1 MDNTFNGLVAAQLA
15 TFKITTSVNKGKA
28 VKTAEPD
35 VVRLVKGKTGIA
47 GKDASQILDYFVKNE
62 EFSGDMK
69 LNNYSFFVT
78 ADGLSDKLDAQ
89 YEKTNGVITKVIKPM
104 EVMTLQML
112 RDVVSNVGKHL
123 TVRCIYSGRFGT
135 NSIPNPKLCVHDSRV
150 KNKFTPRK
158 RSSANPF
165 ANMGM

>member
-28 VKTAEPD
+28 VKTAVPD
-35 VVRLVKGKTGIA
+35 VVRLVKGKKGLA
-47 GKDASQILDYFVKNE
+47 GKDASLILDYFVKNE
-62 EFSGDMK
+62 KFSGDMK

-78 ADGLSDKLDAQ
+78 ADGLSDRLNAE

-112 RDVVSNVGKHL
+112 RDVVSKVGKHL
-123 TVRCIYSGRFGT
+123 TVRCIYSGGR

-150 KNKFTPRK
+150 KNEFTPRK
-158 RSSANPF
+158 RSSASPF
-165 ANMGM
+165 ADMGM

>member
-15 TFKITTSVNKGKA
+15 TFKIPTSGSKGKV
-28 VKTAEPD
+28 VKTPVPD
-35 VVRLVKGKTGIA
+35 VVRLIKGTTGIA
-47 GKDASQILDYFVKNE
+47 GKDASAILRYFVDTE
-62 EFSGDMK
+62 DFSGDVK

-78 ADGLSDKLDAQ
+78 ADGLSTKLDAE

-112 RDVVSNVGKHL
+112 RDVVSKVGKHL
-123 TVRCIYSGRFGT
+123 TVSCIYSGRYGT

-150 KNKFTPRK
+150 KSKFTPRK

-165 ANMGM
+165 ASMGM